1 MKKALAILLL
11 ISYTLCAFGVSIN
24 FHHCGGHLKYVTL
37 KEDHKKKCCKKKV
50 MPPGC
55 CKDSQVKFKKSGN
68 DFLAKQIELSFQIV
82 FSADL
87 PALSAVPINTKIVF
101 KAVEQ
106 NIHNNSPPDIYSPPL
121 YILNEVFLI

>member
-1 MKKALAILLL
+1 
-11 ISYTLCAFGVSIN
+11 
-24 FHHCGGHLKYVTL
+24 
-37 KEDHKKKCCKKKV
+37 

-55 CKDSQVKFKKSGN
+55 CKDNQVKFKKSGN

-87 PALSAVPINTKIVF
+87 PALSVVPINTKIVF